1 MEGDVLEVVVDEEAP
16 EEFRVRLSPHCGRCQ
31 HLVFQEQLPYFI
43 GKGSIHTAFTIEGAC
58 IADSAAIEQVLN
70 QV

>member
-1 MEGDVLEVVVDEEAP
+1 MKRDVFEVIVDKEAP
-16 EEFRVRLSPHCGRCQ
+16 KEFCVSLSSHSSRCQ

-43 GKGSIHTAFTIEGAC
+43 GKGSIHTALTIEGAC